1 MHTPG
6 ACSGRFGMAFSNHLV
21 SISRPGTW
29 YKTSFATGPVIPG
42 PFCPLL
48 PLFSRPWRSL
58 GASGLPLGAFL
69 ITSGLQTGYEGMP
82 WLCTCCWQWLA
93 GPWRGEVV
101 DPPASHWA
109 PQPPRTGFVESKYFS
124 RIVVDSP
131 STIEEAVGMSVDF
144 PEGALYR
151 VPPNPKPC
159 Q

>member
-1 MHTPG
+1 MHKIDPSVLIHFRNTKYVP
-6 ACSGRFGMAFSNHLV
+6 
-21 SISRPGTW
+21 SR
-29 YKTSFATGPVIPG
+29 
-42 PFCPLL
+42 
-48 PLFSRPWRSL
+48 
-58 GASGLPLGAFL
+58 
-69 ITSGLQTGYEGMP
+69 LQGS
-82 WLCTCCWQWLA
+82 CCWQWLA

-159 Q
+159 QWTKAAPRVQKYSASSRTMSDAAPEPTELGK